1 MGAGFPPVTLRKI
14 AEIFNNSQV
23 RSAYKQQGFIHQVF
37 LGCVFFFG
45 VIFYLIC
52 RSSLVLPVVV
62 LTPLCAWRALQTN
75 VYLIRSVSLLMAYTR
90 CVAFLLCCPAPFFA
104 RCLVSLS
111 LPLSHLLFRFSC
123 LVFFA
128 DELVFKGPEEATT
141 AVACLP
147 ACLPPS
153 PATPSHRQRAVAF
166 QRILV
171 LVSISFETPL
181 YSVWKN
187 M

>member
-1 MGAGFPPVTLRKI
+1 M
-14 AEIFNNSQV
+14 
-23 RSAYKQQGFIHQVF
+23 
-37 LGCVFFFG
+37 CFFFG

-147 ACLPPS
+147 ACHPRPPR
-153 PATPSHRQRAVAF
+153 PPIVNGRWRFREFLFWFQFRLRRRCILCGRICSHLSIHSCAVSAVA
-166 QRILV
+166 
-171 LVSISFETPL
+171 LVS
-181 YSVWKN
+181 
-187 M
+187 